1 MNNIA
6 VIVPYRNQE
15 GQNRE
20 YEKSVFIPHMIKMF
34 ENLKTTK
41 EIDDYHIYIV
51 EQNISWKKFNRGL
64 LLNIGVALSDK
75 KYSTVILHDIDL
87 LPQED
92 VYEWYAF
99 QTQKHPIHIA
109 ACWDRYGSDKKY
121 FGGIVSFNRD
131 IFTIINGF
139 SNTFWGWGGED
150 NTLLDRCKM
159 LDLYPKKV
167 KQGTLLDIETN
178 DKGKTMDLQ
187 QKLDYLRKYRY
198 WKCNDRWEQRDN
210 DKWTWRTNGLNQVI
224 HRNSELYTLD
234 TTLEERYITHYQVT
248 I

>member
-6 VIVPYRNQE
+6 VIVPYRNQG

-34 ENLKTTK
+34 EHLKTTK
-41 EIDDYHIYIV
+41 EIDDYHIYLV

-75 KYSTVILHDIDL
+75 KYSTIILHDIDL

-109 ACWDRYGSDKKY
+109 ACWDRYGSDKK
-121 FGGIVSFNRD
+121 
-131 IFTIINGF
+131 
-139 SNTFWGWGGED
+139 
-150 NTLLDRCKM
+150 
-159 LDLYPKKV
+159 
-167 KQGTLLDIETN
+167 
-178 DKGKTMDLQ
+178 
-187 QKLDYLRKYRY
+187 
-198 WKCNDRWEQRDN
+198 
-210 DKWTWRTNGLNQVI
+210 
-224 HRNSELYTLD
+224 
-234 TTLEERYITHYQVT
+234 
-248 I
+248 